1 MDQKPLFEKDA
12 EIMFGVP
19 DGEENEINLMEH
31 RAIILGFPEHAVEV
45 RIEAKVFENG
55 EILNVSKTMNMDEI
69 REAFRKADDGYVDED
84 DRFVLTDAGA
94 EYLEKTNRSI

>member
-1 MDQKPLFEKDA
+1 MDKKPLFEKDA

-19 DGEENEINLMEH
+19 DGEENGINLMEH

-55 EILNVSKTMNMDEI
+55 EMLNVRKTMNMDEI
-69 REAFRKADDGYVDED
+69 REAFRKADDGYIDDD
-84 DRFVLTDAGA
+84 DRFVITDKGKA
-94 EYLEKTNRSI
+94 YLEEINQSI